1 MSKDNN
7 VLTGDDVR
15 SDPSRQFRMLDRLKL
30 AALRNE
36 LQEISRSTTHDVRK
50 VMIAASKVGPALS
63 SVDRANQ
70 RMSSLAALVKTVGYR
85 LSNEKLNR
93 RDARALSEALNEL
106 AALLDERGTEIK
118 RALNE
123 L

>member
-7 VLTGDDVR
+7 VLTSDNVR
-15 SDPSRQFRMLDRLKL
+15 PDPSRRFQMLDCLKL
-30 AALRNE
+30 AALRSE
-36 LQEISRSTTHDVRK
+36 LQEISRSTPHDVRK
-50 VMIAASKVGPALS
+50 VMIAASKVGPALN

-106 AALLDERGTEIK
+106 AALLEERGTEIK
-118 RALNE
+118 RALKE

>member
-1 MSKDNN
+1 MSKDNEVLISDN
-7 VLTGDDVR
+7 VR
-15 SDPSRQFRMLDRLKL
+15 PDPSRRFQMLDRLKL
-30 AALRNE
+30 AALRSE
-36 LQEISRSTTHDVRK
+36 LQEISRSTPQDVRK
-50 VMIAASKVGPALS
+50 VMIAASKVGPALN

-106 AALLDERGTEIK
+106 AALLEERGTEIK
-118 RALNE
+118 RALKE

>member
-7 VLTGDDVR
+7 VLTSDNVR
-15 SDPSRQFRMLDRLKL
+15 PDPSRRFQMLDRLKL
-30 AALRNE
+30 AALRSE
-36 LQEISRSTTHDVRK
+36 LQEISRSTPQDVRK
-50 VMIAASKVGPALS
+50 VMIAASKVGPALN

-106 AALLDERGTEIK
+106 AALLEERGTEIK
-118 RALNE
+118 RALKE

>member
-1 MSKDNN
+1 MRKDND
-7 VLTGDDVR
+7 VLTRDNVR
-15 SDPSRQFRMLDRLKL
+15 PDPSRRFGMLERLKL
-30 AALRNE
+30 AALRSE
-36 LQEISRSTTHDVRK
+36 LQEISLSTSHDVRK
-50 VMIAASKVGPALS
+50 VMIAASKVGPALN

-85 LSNEKLNR
+85 LSNEKLSR

-106 AALLDERGTEIK
+106 AALLEERGTEIK
-118 RALNE
+118 RALKE